1 MEDFLSGALWLFQIV
16 FAGSAQFIALGMVSA
31 GATWPV
37 IVLTTFVVNLRHLL
51 YSTTLLQQIRHLPQ
65 RWRIPLAFWL
75 TDETFAVAVRHYAEP
90 SPIINKHWYYL
101 GSALVMYFNWQL
113 CTMTGI
119 FFGRVVPGLEEWGL
133 DFAMSATFIGI
144 VVPYLKNRP
153 MIATALVASGLG
165 LAFYGLPNKLGL
177 MIAALAGVA
186 TGFFLEQR
194 LASNRITEAGKA
206 R

>member
-1 MEDFLSGALWLFQIV
+1 M
-16 FAGSAQFIALGMVSA
+16 
-31 GATWPV
+31 
-37 IVLTTFVVNLRHLL
+37 
-51 YSTTLLQQIRHLPQ
+51 
-65 RWRIPLAFWL
+65 
-75 TDETFAVAVRHYAEP
+75 
-90 SPIINKHWYYL
+90 
-101 GSALVMYFNWQL
+101 
-113 CTMTGI
+113 
-119 FFGRVVPGLEEWGL
+119 PGLEEWGL

-165 LAFYGLPNKLGL
+165 LALYGLPNKLGL